1 MQGIDAVLMIE
12 ANAICKAYRQAKR
25 RVPVL
30 DRLSVQID
38 AGEFVAIVGPSGA
51 GKSTLLQV
59 LGCLDTPCSGEYWL
73 NGREVSRLSEPELAA
88 VRNRSIG
95 FVFQSSHFV
104 DYLDLVDNVAL
115 QGFYAP
121 DYDAARSRSRAVE
134 LLRQVGLEHRLDHRP
149 AELSGGERQR
159 AALARALFNEP
170 RLLLA
175 DEPSGNLDGANT
187 EHLRNL
193 LLEQNRAGITIVV
206 VTHDP
211 DMTIAAGRRLELD
224 RGQLREAA

>member
-1 MQGIDAVLMIE
+1 MIE

-73 NGREVSRLSEPELAA
+73 NGHEVSRLSEPELAA

>member
-1 MQGIDAVLMIE
+1 MIE